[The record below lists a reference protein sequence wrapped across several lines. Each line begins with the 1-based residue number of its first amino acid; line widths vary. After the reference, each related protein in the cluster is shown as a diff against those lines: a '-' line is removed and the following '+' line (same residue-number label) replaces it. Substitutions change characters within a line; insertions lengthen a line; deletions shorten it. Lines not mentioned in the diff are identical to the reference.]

1 MGDGA
6 NHDEVFLP
14 FARPDIDE
22 DDIEAVAAVLRSD
35 WLTAGPAVQRFE
47 EALAERLGAPFV
59 VSCASGTA
67 GLHLAALALGLGPG
81 DAVAVPSITALATA
95 NAFLATGAD
104 VVLTDVDSESGLM
117 RPQHLASALAADGT
131 CIAAACTVHLSGQPA
146 DPAALAAVAAGGGA
160 VLVEDAAHALGT
172 TYREGRETVAVGAC
186 RDAAMTVFSFHPT
199 KAVAM
204 GEGGA
209 VATADPELAARLR
222 RFRDHGM
229 ERLPTAFEA
238 TALAFDGSGAPNPWY
253 YELHAPGLNHRASDI
268 HCALGLSQL
277 RRLDRFVARRR
288 ALVEKYDRLLEP
300 FAPVVRPVAR
310 VADAA
315 PCWHLY
321 VALIDFDAVP
331 VERSQVVLG
340 LRSVGIG
347 SMVHYVPL
355 HLQPYL
361 RRRYGPKD
369 LPGAEKYY
377 SQALSLPL
385 FPAMEDG
392 DVDRVVGSLTRVLG
406 LT

>member
-6 NHDEVFLP
+6 DHDEVFLP

-22 DDIEAVAAVLRSD
+22 DDITAVAAVLRSG
-35 WLTAGPAVQRFE
+35 WLTAGPAVRRFE
-47 EALAERLGAPFV
+47 EALADRVGVPYVIA
-59 VSCASGTA
+59 CASGTA
-67 GLHLAALALGLGPG
+67 GLHLAALAAGLGPG
-81 DAVAVPSITALATA
+81 DAVAIPSLTALATA

-104 VVLTDVDSESGLM
+104 VILCDIDPDTGLM
-117 RPQHLASALAADGT
+117 RPADLQAALPEHRRVNAICPVD
-131 CIAAACTVHLSGQPA
+131 LNGQPA
-146 DPAALAAVAAGGGA
+146 DPPGMAAAAAEIRA
-160 VLVEDAAHALGT
+160 VVIEDAAHAFGT
-172 TYREGRETVAVGAC
+172 TYERQGETVAVGGC

-199 KAVAM
+199 KMLAM

-209 VATADPELAARLR
+209 VCTADHELAARLR

-229 ERLPTAFEA
+229 ERTPIAFEGRSI
-238 TALAFDGSGAPNPWY
+238 AFDRSGAPNPWY
-253 YELHAPGLNHRASDI
+253 YELHVPGMNYRVSDI

-277 RRLDRFVARRR
+277 RRLDSFIARRR
-288 ALVEKYDRLLEP
+288 ALVEKYDRLLAP

-310 VADAA
+310 VPGAA

-321 VALIDFDAVP
+321 VALIDFEAVP
-331 VERSQVVLG
+331 VERSEVVLG

-355 HLQPYL
+355 HLQPYFI
-361 RRRYGPKD
+361 RRYGAQE

-385 FPAMEDG
+385 FPAMEDA
-392 DVDRVVGSLTRVLG
+392 DVDRVVESLTRVLG
-406 LT
+406 LV